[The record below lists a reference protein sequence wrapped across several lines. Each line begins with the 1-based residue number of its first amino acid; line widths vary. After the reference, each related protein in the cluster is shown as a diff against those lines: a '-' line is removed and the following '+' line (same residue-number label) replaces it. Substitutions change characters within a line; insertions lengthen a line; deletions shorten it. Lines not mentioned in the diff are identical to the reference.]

1 MPSTS
6 LSIISLEIHRGQHVT
21 HAMHSF
27 HIPPRRAQ
35 FLGFFF
41 FFFFYKWFMWDENK
55 INLDMNMNL
64 RGYYDPENP
73 VPSRSHSN
81 RCFIAPCPVTY
92 LELKPPHSH
101 LSRTHP
107 DLWQI
112 GFVPR
117 YRGSPVAGTLTTL
130 CSTGWDGTFPKATG
144 GSRLFPWLTLLQSVH
159 SWSAC
164 SMSRIYCIR
173 NLCLHQVLLEQIN
186 TKIK

>member
-1 MPSTS
+1 MYYMLCIVFTY
-6 LSIISLEIHRGQHVT
+6 LLGGR
-21 HAMHSF
+21 SF
-27 HIPPRRAQ
+27 Y
-35 FLGFFF
+35 FFF
-41 FFFFYKWFMWDENK
+41 FFFFLQMIYVRRNK
-55 INLDMNMNL
+55 INLNMNLNL
-64 RGYYDPENP
+64 RGYCDPENP

-112 GFVPR
+112 GSVPR

-159 SWSAC
+159 S
-164 SMSRIYCIR
+164 
-173 NLCLHQVLLEQIN
+173 
-186 TKIK
+186 